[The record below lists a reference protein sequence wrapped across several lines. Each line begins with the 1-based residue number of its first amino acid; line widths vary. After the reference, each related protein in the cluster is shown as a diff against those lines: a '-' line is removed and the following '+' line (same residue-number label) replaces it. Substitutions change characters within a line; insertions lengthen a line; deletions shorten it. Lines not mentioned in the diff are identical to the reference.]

1 MILRPPRSTLTDT
14 LVPYTT
20 LFRSGCHWAAR
31 PRTPTC
37 TSRWGGRLAMWS
49 GGRVTRNNR
58 LIVLAT
64 PVKAGVQGRGL
75 VYLRPL
81 PRPLGHFLVQH
92 FRQQERPPQT
102 LPRVQARHA
111 GGVMWRGQ
119 VPLGH
124 LPRPAG

>member
-75 VYLRPL
+75 VALRRL
-81 PRPLGHFLVQH
+81 PRPPGHFLVQH
-92 FRQQERPPQT
+92 FRQQERQHQAPP
-102 LPRVQARHA
+102 PVQARGNGRA
-111 GGVMWRGQ
+111 SGRERVWQ
-119 VPLGH
+119 D
-124 LPRPAG
+124 